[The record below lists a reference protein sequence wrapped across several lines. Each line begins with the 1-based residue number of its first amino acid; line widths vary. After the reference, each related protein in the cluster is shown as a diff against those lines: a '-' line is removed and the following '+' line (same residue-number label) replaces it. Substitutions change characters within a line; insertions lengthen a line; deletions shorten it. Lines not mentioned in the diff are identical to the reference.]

1 MLQQYH
7 ITFIQLI
14 TIKGVHMKIGLFIPC
29 FMNELYPEAS
39 MATYKLLENL
49 NFDIEYP
56 TNQTCC
62 GQPMA
67 NSGCAKDIKSL
78 AEHFVNTFKKYD
90 YIVAPSGS
98 CVTMVKEHYSEFFD
112 DDDIHYNKVKTSIYE
127 ITEFLHDIIKPEN
140 LDFSN
145 ISFAHKVGVH
155 NSCHG
160 HRALHL
166 GTPTELNIPYSNKLE
181 NILSLIPDIQL
192 IPLNRSDEC
201 CGFGGTFCV
210 TEDAISTAMGRDRI
224 QDHIDSNVEVMTGAD
239 MSCLMHM
246 QGLINRENKKLHVLH
261 IAQILLGKEL

>member
-1 MLQQYH
+1 
-7 ITFIQLI
+7 
-14 TIKGVHMKIGLFIPC
+14 MKIGLFIPC

-39 MATYKLLENL
+39 MATYKLLEKL
-49 NFDIEYP
+49 NFDVQYP

-67 NSGCAKDIKSL
+67 NSGCAKDVKSL
-78 AEHFVNTFKKYD
+78 AVNFVNNFKKYD

-98 CVTMVKEHYSEFFD
+98 CVTMVKEHYAEFFED
-112 DDDIHYNKVKTSIYE
+112 DVNYNKIKTSIYE

-145 ISFAHKVGVH
+145 ISFPHKVGLH

-160 HRALHL
+160 HRALGL
-166 GTPTELNIPYSNKLE
+166 GSPSELNIPYNSKLE
-181 NILSLIPDIQL
+181 NVLSRVPDITL
-192 IPLNRSDEC
+192 VELNRRDEC

-210 TEDAISTAMGRDRI
+210 TEDAVSTAMGRDRI

-239 MSCLMHM
+239 MSCLMHL
-246 QGLINRENKKLHVLH
+246 QGLINRENKKLEVLH
-261 IAQILLGKEL
+261 IAQILLGKDN